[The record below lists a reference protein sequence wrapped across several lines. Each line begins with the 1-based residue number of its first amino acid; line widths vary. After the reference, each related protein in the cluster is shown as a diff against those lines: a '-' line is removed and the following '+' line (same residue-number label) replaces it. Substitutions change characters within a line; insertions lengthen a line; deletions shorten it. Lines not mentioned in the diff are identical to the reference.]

1 MNHKQHRERQQCR
14 FLFSEVGMLIDVD
27 LDKLHERVDEME
39 AKAFEAL
46 CDEARQAADNME
58 EGRWIIGRIAAEVET
73 SYAAHNIGLMATTIG
88 IEKARVWEYERVH
101 KFYENLA
108 PANYRAENPML
119 RYSHYRAAMR
129 LKDPIK
135 AIAFLDRCSSDGLTI
150 EQATVEITRLLG
162 KPVSP
167 KKIIE
172 FECEWSDML
181 NNLRTAMMA
190 RAGEHP
196 ARVRVTITEV

>member
-1 MNHKQHRERQQCR
+1 MD
-14 FLFSEVGMLIDVD
+14 LIADPATG
-27 LDKLHERVDEME
+27 EIDET
-39 AKAFEAL
+39 FEAL

-119 RYSHYRAAMR
+119 RYSHYRMAMR
-129 LKDPIK
+129 LKEPDK
-135 AIAFLDRCSSDGLTI
+135 ALEFLNECSGEGLTI
-150 EQATVEITRLLG
+150 EQAGIKLTERLG
-162 KPVSP
+162 KPVP
-167 KKIIE
+167 AKKVIE
-172 FECEWSDML
+172 IECNWYEML
-181 NNLRTAMMA
+181 GDLRLAMSA
-190 RAGEHP
+190 RGPDHP
-196 ARVRVTITEV
+196 NRVRVVVSEV